1 MLINVQNLIEIGLAA
16 VMAVLGWFLREM
28 WAAVQKLKEDLSFIR
43 EDMPSHYVQKED
55 YKADIGRIHEL
66 LDKIYDRM
74 AK

>member
-43 EDMPSHYVQKED
+43 EDMPSNYVQKED